1 MGKELPEV
9 RPHRQHKGALF
20 CQLRLHAVHRLI
32 PRQEDEVRP
41 ATAPANDLGIF
52 RGTEIPYRVGICLR
66 FQLQH
71 GEVQRQAEKRLDVLS
86 S

>member
-1 MGKELPEV
+1 MGHKLPEV

-52 RGTEIPYRVGICLR
+52 RGTEIPYRVGACLR